1 MELSHSQI
9 NYLIYLANK
18 HVSDSIDAGII
29 EDADIKTLTN
39 EYQGD
44 KQVMT
49 NIIKDIIAN
58 SDFPIRANRFDYL
71 SHNIHHYLILKKVQV
86 NWGPRHDVIS
96 R

>member
-1 MELSHSQI
+1 MELSNNQI

-18 HVSDSIDAGII
+18 HVSDSIDSGVI
-29 EDADIKTLTN
+29 EDADIESLVSQ
-39 EYQGD
+39 YQGD
-44 KQVMT
+44 RQAMT

-71 SHNIHHYLILKKVQV
+71 SHNIHHYLILNKVQI

>member
-1 MELSHSQI
+1 MELSHNQI

-18 HVSDSIDAGII
+18 HVSDGIDAGVIK
-29 EDADIKTLTN
+29 DADIKTLAN
-39 EYQGD
+39 EYQDD
-44 KQVMT
+44 KQAMT

-71 SHNIHHYLILKKVQV
+71 SHNIHHYLILNKVQI